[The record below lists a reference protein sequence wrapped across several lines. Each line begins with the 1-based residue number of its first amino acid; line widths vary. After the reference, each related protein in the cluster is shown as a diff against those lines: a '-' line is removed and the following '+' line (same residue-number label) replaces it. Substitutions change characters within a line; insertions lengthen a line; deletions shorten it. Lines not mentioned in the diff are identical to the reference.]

1 MFFSKS
7 HLVICF
13 EMLEISLG
21 SFCRRCR
28 VNVDSAPVF
37 SVFAP
42 LLLTIKLPGKI
53 EAFLGADE
61 RLCGTSITVQI
72 VADKVLNARRLV
84 NLLKYHHAWMWTS
97 VSVLLYSLAKLH
109 GASARC
115 CIPPAFHA

>member
-1 MFFSKS
+1 
-7 HLVICF
+7 
-13 EMLEISLG
+13 MLEISLG

-72 VADKVLNARRLV
+72 VADKASKASWCFSSML
-84 NLLKYHHAWMWTS
+84 HPTS
-97 VSVLLYSLAKLH
+97 FPCSTI
-109 GASARC
+109 GASPRP
-115 CIPPAFHA
+115 IDEF

>member
-1 MFFSKS
+1 
-7 HLVICF
+7 
-13 EMLEISLG
+13 MLEISLG

-97 VSVLLYSLAKLH
+97 VSVLLYSQSFMVLQLDA
-109 GASARC
+109 ASHQLSMLNDW
-115 CIPPAFHA
+115 CISEAHR